1 LLAGAGVPLAL
12 SSSPANA
19 DQVSTLRARAEAI
32 ASQIQAD
39 NVRLQILDENYLQAE
54 AKVATLQHEVANATK
69 AMASAQRSF
78 SLDESHLRHVA
89 IEAYV
94 TGGDNG
100 SLSVIMNGSQQNA
113 PMQQAYLQAASGNLN
128 EAMATVRIAQH
139 QIQGQRAV
147 LQRAETAARA
157 NEQSIANDRSQAQAL
172 SGQLQ
177 ATYSQ
182 VNGQLAAAVAEVQRQ
197 QQAAALA
204 ALQQAAA
211 QQAAAQQAAA
221 QQAAAQ
227 QAAAQQAAAAAAAA
241 AQQQQQQQQQQTPP
255 ANQPPP
261 VNVPSAGGAAGAAVA
276 AAQSQRGVPYVWGGA
291 TPGVGFDCSGLTMWA
306 WGQAGVQLPHGA
318 TAQYYQI
325 QHVSMSAL
333 QPGDLV
339 FYGTSSFLD
348 HVVMYIGNGMVVQA
362 EHTGTN
368 VQDTPLWPGA
378 FGAGRP

>member
-1 LLAGAGVPLAL
+1 MLPLIVPLAL

-221 QQAAAQ
+221 QQAAA
-227 QAAAQQAAAAAAAA
+227 AAAAA

-325 QHVSMSAL
+325 QHVSMSDL

-339 FYGTSSFLD
+339 FYGSAGYLS
-348 HVVMYIGNGMVVQA
+348 HVVMYIGGGMVVQA
-362 EHTGTN
+362 EQTGTN
-368 VQDTPLWPGA
+368 VMDTPLWPGA
-378 FGAGRP
+378 YGAGRP

>member
-1 LLAGAGVPLAL
+1 MLLAGAGVPLAL

-221 QQAAAQ
+221 QQAAA
-227 QAAAQQAAAAAAAA
+227 AAAAA

-325 QHVSMSAL
+325 QHVSMSDL

-339 FYGTSSFLD
+339 FYGSAGYLS
-348 HVVMYIGNGMVVQA
+348 HVVMYIGGGMVVQA
-362 EHTGTN
+362 EQTGTN
-368 VQDTPLWPGA
+368 VMDTPLWPGA
-378 FGAGRP
+378 YGAGRP